1 MGRRETIFELLR
13 DYEETFNRPVPISYD
28 LLKLSDDHR
37 KFDALIRRFWDNL
50 HPLSRDVFTSFA
62 NEIQYLLHLIDENQ
76 EKLKLNNEEV
86 LKIKDGFEQQLEKF
100 EMEFDNRVTEGI
112 ATVSNRNF
120 DLMDRENR
128 SLKETITSNESKL
141 QSKEELIENLRYEI
155 SLLIDDSKEQ
165 EDTAKNLEENIS
177 ESINQFNSFTSQ
189 LDVFE
194 DVMDTLQSANIVAER
209 QIDNLSEELE
219 FKAELFNE
227 VKTTYQKSLELSE
240 QRYEGLKDKIK
251 QISPQIQ
258 KVHETSKIL
267 HQKNNELKIENEK
280 LKNEYGTSQEFENIR
295 DHLGN
300 QIDVLKEENR
310 TLENQIDHLIA
321 EIDMMKI
328 KKSQQD
334 DILSGYKSM
343 VFESKSDTATI
354 PVPTK
359 HKYNLNPGQVKQPKT
374 IESMKQPPE
383 TDGNKIPKIKP
394 IPERKITKVKIAKPL
409 IDQAKE
415 IPKVDQEDEEEV
427 KQIIKK
433 VLIGK
438 GNSAVKPIPSPRND
452 DDNKEKSEKSKKS
465 STKEKLFS

>member
-13 DYEETFNRPVPISYD
+13 EYEETFNRPIPIAYD
-28 LLKLSDDHR
+28 LLKLSDEHR
-37 KFDALIRRFWDNL
+37 KFDALIRRYWDNL
-50 HPLSRDVFTSFA
+50 HPLSRDIFTSFA
-62 NEIQYLLHLIDENQ
+62 NEIQYLLLLIDENQ
-76 EKLKLNNEEV
+76 EKLNLNNEEV
-86 LKIKDGFEQQLEKF
+86 SKIKDGFEQQLEKF

-128 SLKETITSNESKL
+128 SLKEVITSNEAKL
-141 QSKEELIENLRYEI
+141 QSKDELIENLRHEI

-165 EDTAKNLEENIS
+165 EETAKHLEENIS

-209 QIDNLSEELE
+209 EIDNLSEELE
-219 FKAELFNE
+219 VKSELFNE
-227 VKTTYQKSLELSE
+227 VKETYQKSLELSE
-240 QRYEGLKDKIK
+240 QRYEVLKEKIK

-258 KVHETSKIL
+258 KVHQTSKAL
-267 HQKNNELKIENEK
+267 HKKNNDLKIQNK
-280 LKNEYGTSQEFENIR
+280 RLKSHSGNSQEFETIQNQLENNIK
-295 DHLGN
+295 N
-300 QIDVLKEENR
+300 LKEQNT
-310 TLENQIDHLIA
+310 TLENKIDYLTA
-321 EIDMMKI
+321 EIELMKL

-343 VFESKSDTATI
+343 IYESKSDTTNI

-359 HKYNLNPGQVKQPKT
+359 HKYNLNPGQVNKPTT
-374 IESMKQPPE
+374 IDSRTQSSEIN
-383 TDGNKIPKIKP
+383 GIKIPKIKP
-394 IPERKITKVKIAKPL
+394 IPDRKLTKVTIAQPL
-409 IDQAKE
+409 IDQTKE
-415 IPKVDQEDEEEV
+415 IPINNDDDDEV
-427 KQIIKK
+427 KQIIKD

-438 GNSAVKPIPSPRND
+438 GNSTVTPIPSPLKND
-452 DDNKEKSEKSKKS
+452 DDKEKSKKSKKS